1 MQEKLSHPCG
11 SGMNSSGITPPSEDR
26 SRSSHGTDY
35 DDPDLAG
42 AMVPAM
48 SVVRHNPNSPAPGSD
63 ATPVRRMFV
72 SEPSS
77 SEPAGTPDPTQ
88 NLPAA
93 AFVAGA
99 AVQRAHHASDVA
111 LQAAEHAQQQ
121 QLLAEQARR
130 EAGELREAAQQR
142 EGLFR
147 HQAMNLVTQ
156 AQQAVS
162 YAREHEFN
170 ARQQAIGAAE
180 QEEATR
186 QQAEVLRLQAQT
198 VVSEAHQEVGQTRA
212 LAERYA
218 AEVRNRANA
227 EQAQAQAQ
235 TQYLYQEA
243 QRAVAERDATIL
255 ALQEKDLQQASRL
268 AELERTV
275 SLLLEVRQPPTRSPQ
290 SAPQAQTDN
299 GTDSNTPQPKRSHN
313 RSSPILGGQDVSMG
327 NQAGASSSGLQEQTS
342 RVDLI
347 DPHNRV

>member
-99 AVQRAHHASDVA
+99 AVQRAHHASDV
-111 LQAAEHAQQQ
+111 EHAQQQ

-130 EAGELREAAQQR
+130 EAGELREAANK
-142 EGLFR
+142 GKGCLGI
-147 HQAMNLVTQ
+147 
-156 AQQAVS
+156 
-162 YAREHEFN
+162 
-170 ARQQAIGAAE
+170 RQ
-180 QEEATR
+180 
-186 QQAEVLRLQAQT
+186 
-198 VVSEAHQEVGQTRA
+198 
-212 LAERYA
+212 
-218 AEVRNRANA
+218 
-227 EQAQAQAQ
+227 
-235 TQYLYQEA
+235 
-243 QRAVAERDATIL
+243 
-255 ALQEKDLQQASRL
+255 
-268 AELERTV
+268 
-275 SLLLEVRQPPTRSPQ
+275 
-290 SAPQAQTDN
+290 
-299 GTDSNTPQPKRSHN
+299 
-313 RSSPILGGQDVSMG
+313 
-327 NQAGASSSGLQEQTS
+327 
-342 RVDLI
+342 
-347 DPHNRV
+347 